1 MYANELL
8 SRLLSSVV
16 LLEKLNRL
24 LFELKG
30 IVAMKRTCRDIRILL
45 FSDIDTM
52 DTDRYKTRRY
62 DKPKHCCM
70 ELELDFKIFRVNV
83 IPLSHIFYDYC
94 H

>member
-70 ELELDFKIFRVNV
+70 ELDFKIFRVNV